1 MLKLGKYSYLPYD
14 QRKKILFLSDD
25 PRLPSG
31 VGVMAR
37 EIIVNSCHH
46 FNFVCVGA
54 SIKHPEEGK
63 VINASN
69 DFASISKVEDASV
82 RIYPSSGYGSTEIVR
97 DLIKFEKPDALV
109 FFTDP
114 RYWIW
119 LFEIEN
125 EIREKIPMIYIN
137 IWDSTPIPKYNSSYY
152 KSVDSLFAISKQTF
166 NINESLIGKENCIKF
181 DGGL

>member
-1 MLKLGKYSYLPYD
+1 MMDSEKYSYLPYE

-31 VGVMAR
+31 VGIMAR

-54 SIKHPEEGK
+54 TIKHPEEGK
-63 VINASN
+63 VIDANTEFRNLSN
-69 DFASISKVEDASV
+69 VDDAYV
-82 RIYPSSGYGSTEIVR
+82 RIYPTSGYGTKSLVR
-97 DLIKFEKPDALV
+97 DLIKFENPDALV

-114 RYWIW
+114 RFWIW

-137 IWDSTPIPKYNSSYY
+137 IWDSVPIPKYNKSYY
-152 KSVDSLFAISKQTF
+152 RSVDSLFAISKQTL
-166 NINESLIGKENCIKF
+166 NINEVLIGKDNCTKF
-181 DGGL
+181 DGRL